1 MLKSLSFL
9 QLRMEALIIGVAG
22 FSGWIIGNV
31 FVWGARH
38 VQILLVLVFILF
50 LSGSLDYFGCNV
62 VML

>member
-22 FSGWIIGNV
+22 FSGWVIGNV

-38 VQILLVLVFILF
+38 VEVLLVLVFILLF
-50 LSGSLDYFGCNV
+50 CSLDCF
-62 VML
+62 